1 MSGSEDLF
9 SLQGKIA
16 FVSGA
21 SSGFGLHLAGVL
33 AQAGA
38 AVALAAR
45 RRDKIDAA
53 VADLISRGHRACA
66 VYLDVTKTETIAPAF
81 DAAEQ
86 ALGGTADILLNNAGT
101 IFLKKFLDQDEVQ
114 VDRIFDTNLKGAFL
128 VAQEA
133 SRRMVKLGHGA
144 IVNMASSAGLR
155 AAGFL
160 SSYSASKAALI
171 RLTEVMALELAG
183 KGIRVN
189 ALCPGNFETDMHQ
202 TFAESG
208 LEEPLLKRI
217 PQRRFGK
224 SEDLDGPVLLLV
236 SDAGRYMTGATLSVD
251 GGQALSWM

>member
-1 MSGSEDLF
+1 MASSEGLF
-9 SLQGKIA
+9 NLQGRIA

-21 SSGFGLHLAGVL
+21 SSGLGLHLAGVL
-33 AQAGA
+33 ARAGA
-38 AVALAAR
+38 SVALAAR
-45 RRDKIDAA
+45 RRDKIEAA
-53 VADLISRGHRACA
+53 TAELVAQGHRACS
-66 VYLDVTKTETIAPAF
+66 VYLDVTKAETIAPAF

-86 ALGGTADILLNNAGT
+86 ALGGTVDVLLNNAGT
-101 IFLKKFLDQDEVQ
+101 LVLKKFLDQDTAEVDQ
-114 VDRIFDTNLKGAFL
+114 IFDTNLRGAFL

-133 SRRMVKLGHGA
+133 SRRMVKVKRGA

-171 RLTEVMALELAG
+171 SLSGVMALELAS

-189 ALCPGNFETDMHQ
+189 TLCPGNFETDMHQ
-202 TFAESG
+202 SFADSG
-208 LEEPLLKRI
+208 LNEPLLKRI

-224 SEDLDGPVLLLV
+224 ADDLDGPLLLLV
-236 SDAGRYMTGATLSVD
+236 SDAGRYMTGAVLSVD